1 MPTFTA
7 ILTAATSSRFRVVIV
22 DDLQGWRRS
31 PALFLADARQA
42 SQIAFDVRAQVLR
55 EVVPS
60 GAFGRLHRRLD
71 ETDVRPTV
79 DPAGSVIPQPC
90 QNSPACH
97 ITGACPR
104 SRTGGHLAV
113 HGRLIYLPQFSLHDV
128 G

>member
-1 MPTFTA
+1 MP
-7 ILTAATSSRFRVVIV
+7 AATSGLV
-22 DDLQGWRRS
+22 
-31 PALFLADARQA
+31 LADARQA

-90 QNSPACH
+90 QNSPACR
-97 ITGACPR
+97 ITRASRR
-104 SRTGGHLAV
+104 SRTVVQVAAHGGLMC
-113 HGRLIYLPQFSLHDV
+113 RLGLHV
-128 G
+128 N